1 MIKKLILNNF
11 ILLLILSSIWGSSFL
26 AIKIAV
32 KTINPISIA
41 SFRLIIGTIVLAFFF
56 YFTKNKLNL
65 TKKILFYIFLTAL
78 FGNLIPFILISWSEL
93 YISSSLAGLLLST
106 APLFALV
113 LSHFFTIDDKFNI
126 TKLFGILIGLIGV
139 ILLIGYDNIIELFS
153 GNIYMLLPKLAVIIA
168 ALGYVISSIIAYSLK
183 ELNPLNVTF
192 ITIFIASLISLPFMF
207 YYELKYFSYPSIESI
222 IAVTYLGI
230 MPTAV
235 AYLLRFYIIS
245 KAGPV
250 FLSYVAYLIPIF
262 SIFWGYT
269 ILNEKIILD
278 YIFALFFIL
287 LGIFIGQIKSNV
299 KKNLS

>member
-1 MIKKLILNNF
+1 MLKKILLNNF

-56 YFTKNKLNL
+56 YFSNNKLNFS
-65 TKKILFYIFLTAL
+65 KKILFYIFLTAL
-78 FGNLIPFILISWSEL
+78 LGNLIPFILISWSEI

-106 APLFALV
+106 APLFALI
-113 LSHFFTIDDKFNI
+113 LSHFFTIDDKFNT
-126 TKLFGILIGLIGV
+126 TKLLGILIGLIGV
-139 ILLIGYDNIIELFS
+139 ILLIGYENILELFS
-153 GNIYMLLPKLAVIIA
+153 GNIYMLLPKLAVIVA

-183 ELNPLNVTF
+183 ELNPLNLTF
-192 ITIFIASLISLPFMF
+192 ITIFIASIISLPFMF
-207 YYELKYFSYPSIESI
+207 YYESKFFSYPSTESI
-222 IAVTYLGI
+222 IAVIYLGI

-287 LGIFIGQIKSNV
+287 LGIYIGQIKSNV
-299 KKNLS
+299 KKNLP